1 MCACLCVNPFLFILD
16 KRLGIDRLYIKC
28 MFNFIRNYQIVL
40 QSDCT
45 ILHNYQQYIR
55 VLLTHIF
62 IKTFFFSLLNFIH
75 FRKWDVVVIMVL
87 IYIWLMTCMMLNIF
101 AYDFTNLLLWMI
113 CLNIHLFKKCYLT
126 SHYWAI
132 RLVYRL

>member
-101 AYDFTNLLLWMI
+101 AYDFTNPFM
-113 CLNIHLFKKCYLT
+113 NDLFKHSLILKMLFDFSLLSYKIGL
-126 SHYWAI
+126 
-132 RLVYRL
+132 